1 MHEEILTT
9 TVAAIDS
16 DENTKVLLREI
27 NEKLGIL
34 IDLQQARQPPKE
46 AQPEQTDYSPAES
59 DKIDTSWIDPKR
71 WYDNSQFC
79 RMLNVALVT
88 AQKWRSKR
96 LIDYFKLGRNVRY
109 YGHEIIRFINVYATP
124 RNYVI
129 TQISEDDSE
138 E

>member
-1 MHEEILTT
+1 MHEENLTT
-9 TVAAIDS
+9 TVVAIDS

-34 IDLQQARQPPKE
+34 IDLQQARQPPQE
-46 AQPEQTDYSPAES
+46 TQPEQTEYIPAES
-59 DKIDTSWIDPKR
+59 GKIDTSWIDPKR

-79 RMLNVALVT
+79 RMLNVAIVT

-109 YGHEIIRFINVYATP
+109 YGSEIIRFINVYASP

-129 TQISEDDSE
+129 TQISEDDE
-138 E
+138 EE